1 MNLRQKPKGASLK
14 VINSRLNPAGIMTI
28 SYYWAMRKIALI
40 VLAALLSGC
49 ASGDT
54 SSSTFSADDQMFAA
68 MMIPHHQQAIEM
80 SALALSNSTDPEVIA
95 LAQEIQAAQ
104 GPEIE
109 QMESWGSS
117 KMGTHAGHMMDEGML
132 TDSEMDQLKSA
143 RGEEFD
149 RLFLEGMIKH
159 HQGAIEI
166 ADMIINSKSQEAASL
181 GKAIVESQSAEIA
194 KMRALLKS

>member
-1 MNLRQKPKGASLK
+1 
-14 VINSRLNPAGIMTI
+14 
-28 SYYWAMRKIALI
+28 
-40 VLAALLSGC
+40 
-49 ASGDT
+49 
-54 SSSTFSADDQMFAA
+54 
-68 MMIPHHQQAIEM
+68 
-80 SALALSNSTDPEVIA
+80 
-95 LAQEIQAAQ
+95 
-104 GPEIE
+104 
-109 QMESWGSS
+109 
-117 KMGTHAGHMMDEGML
+117 ML

-159 HQGAIEI
+159 HQGAIEM